1 MLLLQQIPPL
11 LSNAAERPAKSFYTG
26 FRAKSSGKRNL
37 SNVELGGVNGVK
49 GEVKSPLSL
58 TAAQAAI
65 QNSCFVQFNK
75 KQKNSTD
82 IIRLECQGKF
92 Q

>member
-49 GEVKSPLSL
+49 GGKSPLSIV
-58 TAAQAAI
+58 AAQAAI
-65 QNSCFVQFNK
+65 NNV
-75 KQKNSTD
+75 
-82 IIRLECQGKF
+82 GK
-92 Q
+92 